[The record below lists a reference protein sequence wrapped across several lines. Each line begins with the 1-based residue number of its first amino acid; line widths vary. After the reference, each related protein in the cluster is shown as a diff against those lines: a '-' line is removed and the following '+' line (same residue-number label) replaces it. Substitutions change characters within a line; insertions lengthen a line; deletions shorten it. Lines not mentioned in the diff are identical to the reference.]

1 MVSSIERYCI
11 IPILCHLSLF
21 VLLPSLHSPS
31 FSLTL
36 LAPTSPRLP
45 MAVNISVF
53 YSDVT
58 QEAHVSCAYISS
70 PPVYPTI
77 RVNQTSHAVRTLN
90 ATPSLSIQECYNELT
105 SLNVLT
111 IVLHS
116 PRLYVGTVFECYFLL
131 HGGVQVS
138 SGPARVTLTPTE
150 GLSPPLCSEEE
161 ETRECCPNE
170 CVLVYV
176 QYIIVC

>member
-1 MVSSIERYCI
+1 MEMGTEYIYVISPFLPY
-11 IPILCHLSLF
+11 
-21 VLLPSLHSPS
+21 PSLPSPS
-31 FSLTL
+31 FSLSL
-36 LAPTSPRLP
+36 LARGPPRLP

-70 PPVYPTI
+70 PSVYPTI
-77 RVNQTSHAVRTLN
+77 RVNQTSHTVRTLN
-90 ATPSLSIQECYNELT
+90 ATPSLNIQDCYNELT
-105 SLNVLT
+105 MLNVLT

-138 SGPARVTLTPTE
+138 SGPARVMLTPTE
-150 GLSPPLCSEEE
+150 RISPPLCSEEE

-170 CVLVYV
+170 CDLVYV

>member
-1 MVSSIERYCI
+1 MYYTHSVSSLPTYFY
-11 IPILCHLSLF
+11 P
-21 VLLPSLHSPS
+21 PSLSPS
-31 FSLTL
+31 YSL
-36 LAPTSPRLP
+36 LARGSPRLP

-90 ATPSLSIQECYNELT
+90 DTTPSLNIQDCYNELT

-138 SGPARVTLTPTE
+138 SGPATVTLTPTE
-150 GLSPPLCSEEE
+150 GVSPPLCSEEE

>member
-11 IPILCHLSLF
+11 IPILCHLSPF
-21 VLLPSLHSPS
+21 LPSPS
-31 FSLTL
+31 SLSL
-36 LAPTSPRLP
+36 LARSSPRLP

-53 YSDVT
+53 YSNVT

-77 RVNQTSHAVRTLN
+77 RVNQTSHSVRTLN
-90 ATPSLSIQECYNELT
+90 ATPSLNIQDCYNELT
-105 SLNVLT
+105 MLNVLT

-138 SGPARVTLTPTE
+138 SGPATATLTPTE
-150 GLSPPLCSEEE
+150 RISPPLCSEEE

>member
-1 MVSSIERYCI
+1 MYTLS
-11 IPILCHLSLF
+11 LCHLF
-21 VLLPSLHSPS
+21 LPT
-31 FSLTL
+31 FTL
-36 LAPTSPRLP
+36 LSLSLLARSSFHLP
-45 MAVNISVF
+45 MALNISVF
-53 YSDVT
+53 YSAVT
-58 QEAHVSCAYISS
+58 QEAHISCAYISA

-77 RVNQTSHAVRTLN
+77 RVNQSSHAVRTLN
-90 ATPSLSIQECYNELT
+90 ATPSLNIQECYNELT

-116 PRLYVGTVFECYFLL
+116 PRLYVGSVFECYFLL

-138 SGPARVTLTPTE
+138 SGPATVTLTPTE
-150 GLSPPLCSEEE
+150 RISPPLCSEEE